1 MAVVQV
7 KERDHIIIININRV
21 EVRNALST
29 EVILELDRIFMKL
42 ANDRNT
48 RVVLIHGAG
57 DKAFSAGADLKERIG
72 MGEQE
77 TLKFVEKIQS
87 TFQKLASLP
96 MPTIAAINGDAF
108 GGGLELAL
116 ACDIRVMSSL
126 AEVGLTECSLGIIP
140 GAGGTQRLPKIIGVA
155 LAKELIFSS
164 RRIKAAEALAMSLI
178 SHMGSDSDETKKLAL
193 KVALAIA
200 KNAPLAVRAAK
211 ESIDQ
216 SEEKNMKSGL
226 SAELAGYH
234 SILDSADRKEG
245 LKAFLEKRP
254 AVFSGT

>member
-1 MAVVQV
+1 MAVVEV
-7 KERDHIIIININRV
+7 KEHDHILIISINRM
-21 EVRNALST
+21 EVRNALSS
-29 EVILELDRIFMKL
+29 EVILELDKL
-42 ANDRNT
+42 FSKLGHDKNT
-48 RVVLIHGAG
+48 RVLLIHGEG

-72 MGEQE
+72 MSEQE

-96 MPTIAAINGDAF
+96 IPTIAAINGDAF

-116 ACDIRVMSSL
+116 ACDIRVMSSV

-140 GAGGTQRLPKIIGVA
+140 GAGGTQRLPKIVGIA

-164 RRIKAAEALAMSLI
+164 RRIKALEALAMGLV
-178 SHMGSDSDETKKLAL
+178 SHIGSDAEETKKIAL
-193 KVALAIA
+193 KIALAIA

-211 ESIDQ
+211 EAIEQ
-216 SEEKNMKSGL
+216 SEKNIQSGL

-234 SILDSADRKEG
+234 SILDSHDRKEG
-245 LKAFLEKRP
+245 LRAFIEKRP
-254 AVFSGT
+254 PQFTGT